1 MDSLKPNVLVVDD
14 DIEFL
19 NIVKTYLQD
28 VANVELASSG
38 RQALQLA
45 YEVPIDIILLDFE
58 MPIMD
63 GVKTLTNLRNLKS
76 CINVPVIMLTGRSD
90 RYAVMN
96 SLVMGIDGYLLK
108 PVDKDVLVE
117 TVLETYQKKSIK

>member
-1 MDSLKPNVLVVDD
+1 
-14 DIEFL
+14 
-19 NIVKTYLQD
+19 
-28 VANVELASSG
+28 
-38 RQALQLA
+38 
-45 YEVPIDIILLDFE
+45 

-76 CINVPVIMLTGRSD
+76 CINVPVIMITGRSD

-117 TVLETYQKKSIK
+117 TVLETYQKKSIKGRPLLQLMMICLT